1 MSRPGEEAEKIFVNV
16 HCNIGSANGADTES
30 QCQCCYSQEAGVSV
44 VIVRRQEAGVMCR
57 VSQSFYT
64 FNTALLSCS
73 YLVHSILAVI
83 LISGV
88 LVLEVG
94 TTRL

>member
-44 VIVRRQEAGVMCR
+44 VIVRRQEAGVSPVR
-57 VSQSFYT
+57 Q
-64 FNTALLSCS
+64 
-73 YLVHSILAVI
+73 
-83 LISGV
+83 
-88 LVLEVG
+88 
-94 TTRL
+94 